1 VGYTGGTKK
10 SPTYRSLGDHTET
23 IQVEYDPKQT
33 DYETLLTIFWN
44 NHDSTACTSRQYMSA
59 IFYHDDEQKKLA
71 EKTKEEHQ
79 SKVTRTVQT
88 CIKSAETFYDAEDYH
103 QKYMLRHHQGLLK
116 SLSLSPKEIISTHV
130 AARLNGYLGGFGMLK
145 NLELEIE
152 DLGLNE
158 EQKEYVRKKVK
169 MGSHN

>member
-1 VGYTGGTKK
+1 MDDALICC
-10 SPTYRSLGDHTET
+10 P
-23 IQVEYDPKQT
+23 VEK
-33 DYETLLTIFWN
+33 L
-44 NHDSTACTSRQYMSA
+44 DS
-59 IFYHDDEQKKLA
+59 
-71 EKTKEEHQ
+71 
-79 SKVTRTVQT
+79 
-88 CIKSAETFYDAEDYH
+88 YH

-158 EQKEYVRKKVK
+158 EQKEYIRKKVK